1 MRLKFNPDSQF
12 FLDGRQKYEDWNQ
25 GANSAYSDWQR
36 QQEMQG
42 KKLGI
47 DFMPNDF
54 FYQNP
59 QYNAPPPELQ
69 PYLPRQGINP
79 PRFNFPFDKY
89 NPPNSETGI
98 FAPPQKE
105 PASPPPYRKP
115 ITQVGMPEP
124 RQGINPPPYRKPI
137 TQVGMPEPRQGIN
150 PISSPSP
157 EKFNSGIST
166 PPSFYKAPI
175 EPSQGINPPKSS
187 PSPINRINP
196 PDKNHMFKGF
206 PQIRKSLSKQKGK

>member
-1 MRLKFNPDSQF
+1 MRLRFNPDFQF
-12 FLDGRQKYEDWNQ
+12 FLDGRQRYEDWQ
-25 GANSAYSDWQR
+25 RGANSAYSDWQR
-36 QQEMQG
+36 QQEAQG
-42 KKLGI
+42 KKLGV

-59 QYNAPPPELQ
+59 QYNTPPPELQ
-69 PYLPRQGINP
+69 PYQPKQGINP
-79 PRFNFPFDKY
+79 PRFNPSFDKN

-105 PASPPPYRKP
+105 PISPPPYRKP
-115 ITQVGMPEP
+115 ITQVGMPAP
-124 RQGINPPPYRKPI
+124 K
-137 TQVGMPEPRQGIN
+137 QGIN

-157 EKFNSGIST
+157 EKFNSGISM

-196 PDKNHMFKGF
+196 SDKYENHMFKGF
-206 PQIRKSLSKQKGK
+206 PQIRESLSKQKGK